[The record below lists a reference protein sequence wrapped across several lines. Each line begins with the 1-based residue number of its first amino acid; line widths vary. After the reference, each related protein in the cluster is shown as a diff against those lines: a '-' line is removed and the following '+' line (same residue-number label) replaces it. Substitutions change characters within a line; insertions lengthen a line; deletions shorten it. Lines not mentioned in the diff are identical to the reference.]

1 MLFDAATARSNFS
14 AVTFPS
20 LQGERD
26 AGGDASRARGHAAG
40 YTAGLRAAAAE
51 VDARIARLDAEQ
63 AAAGA
68 IGQARI
74 DRAVALLGAAAAAL
88 HERTVPVIQE
98 AEDTLVATALELAE
112 AILGYSL
119 GDADASARAAL
130 GRALATG
137 ATGAT
142 GVTGATV
149 TTGALG
155 TVRPHSVRMN
165 PADLALIDLITRA
178 DAGVDFTAD
187 ADLARGDAIAEFPD
201 GFLDARIGTA
211 LTRAKAALTGA
222 RS

>member
-63 AAAGA
+63 TAAGA

>member
-137 ATGAT
+137 ATG
-142 GVTGATV
+142 VTGATV

>member
-137 ATGAT
+137 ATG
-142 GVTGATV
+142 VTGATV

-155 TVRPHSVRMN
+155 TIRPHSVRMN

>member
-20 LQGERD
+20 LQGERG

-137 ATGAT
+137 
-142 GVTGATV
+142 VTGATV

>member
-26 AGGDASRARGHAAG
+26 AGDDASRARGHAAG

-51 VDARIARLDAEQ
+51 VDGRIARLDAEQ

-74 DRAVALLGAAAAAL
+74 DRAVALLGAAAVAL
-88 HERTVPVIQE
+88 NERTVPVIQE

-130 GRALATG
+130 ARALATG

-142 GVTGATV
+142 GTRETG
-149 TTGALG
+149 
-155 TVRPHSVRMN
+155 RPHSVRMN

-187 ADLARGDAIAEFPD
+187 ADLSRGDAIAEFPD

>member
-1 MLFDAATARSNFS
+1 
-14 AVTFPS
+14 
-20 LQGERD
+20 
-26 AGGDASRARGHAAG
+26 

-137 ATGAT
+137 ATG
-142 GVTGATV
+142 VTGATV

-155 TVRPHSVRMN
+155 TIRPHSVRMN

>member
-63 AAAGA
+63 TAAGA

-130 GRALATG
+130 GRAL